1 MKLELSDHVE
11 LDIDPQTAWE
21 FVSDFGGFASW
32 QPHIA
37 SVEMQADG
45 SRKVN
50 FTRGDSVFDRVTAS
64 DDANHSL
71 TYSIVPG
78 QGGPLA
84 SMEATFS
91 VSGGPDRSR
100 VDYTIVVEIPD
111 EMEGPARAGIS
122 ADIKGALQGLAEKF
136 SA

>member
-1 MKLELSDHVE
+1 M
-11 LDIDPQTAWE
+11 
-21 FVSDFGGFASW
+21 
-32 QPHIA
+32 
-37 SVEMQADG
+37 
-45 SRKVN
+45 
-50 FTRGDSVFDRVTAS
+50 TAS

-122 ADIKGALQGLAEKF
+122 ADIEGALQGLAERF